1 MAEGIWDFLCGFDY
15 AVRGISAFVFAMAF
29 LTAITFPFLEPGT
42 GAYVVSVMNIAI
54 LSVLFLMIGTFYVK
68 CNMGYLDESSRK

>member
-54 LSVLFLMIGTFYVK
+54 LSVLFVMIGTFYVK
-68 CNMGYLDESSRK
+68 CNMGYLDESYQE

>member
-1 MAEGIWDFLCGFDY
+1 
-15 AVRGISAFVFAMAF
+15 MAF

-54 LSVLFLMIGTFYVK
+54 LSVLFVMIGTFYVK
-68 CNMGYLDESSRK
+68 CNMGYLDESYQE